1 MIERFV
7 KKESKSAVLLRASN
21 TERRLRKGDDW
32 DFFVRSINDAENI
45 AERYFEQPLMTAKHR
60 YVEQRFYDW
69 GGLDF
74 LPGFEWNGWR
84 YLDETQFWEKTFLDQ
99 DGVRKP
105 CLAHDAFIAWFC
117 GLLHG
122 GNYKER
128 YDELIFEAASKEREE
143 FKKCLEW
150 SFGAD
155 WAGELLTM
163 ALEKCP
169 KDALAVAS
177 ELRSAVRWTNFCRE
191 GLFMAGPVFAHWWQ
205 ELKNHVKSPF
215 PWIAFLGPDGSGK
228 STVIDGLR
236 EELAKSRIK
245 LKHVHWRPT
254 VRKPIPDEPGPPI
267 TDPHGRPR
275 RNALL
280 SVGALGLLLIRWWL
294 GYVLRLLHLRAK
306 SRVILSDRYYR
317 DLLVDQQR
325 YLYGGPVWLAR
336 LLFRFFPKPDLTLV
350 LLTDAETILAR
361 KKEVEKPE
369 LERQLKA
376 YRALAESLGEKAVVI
391 DVGQSVEEVIAETTR
406 VVKDFSR
413 SRTIRRRGG
422 ES

>member
-1 MIERFV
+1 MIENISR
-7 KKESKSAVLLRASN
+7 ERSVLLRAEVG
-21 TERRLRKGDDW
+21 TRMAYQGDDW
-32 DFFVRSINDAENI
+32 DFLAPEPEVFRQLLSMKYGEPLLEINH
-45 AERYFEQPLMTAKHR
+45 T
-60 YVEQRFYDW
+60 YVKQCFYDW
-69 GGLDF
+69 GGVDI
-74 LPGFEWNGWR
+74 LPAFEWNGWK
-84 YLDETQFWEKTFLDQ
+84 YFDEEVFWGQTFITEEGL
-99 DGVRKP
+99 RKP

-122 GNYKER
+122 GAYNDR
-128 YDELIFEAASKEREE
+128 YDEFIFKAVEQEPDE
-143 FKKCLEW
+143 FKQSLIW
-150 SFGAD
+150 AFGVD
-155 WAGELLTM
+155 WAQLLEKL
-163 ALEKCP
+163 ALEKKP
-169 KDALAVAS
+169 KEALSFVDDLRGAVM
-177 ELRSAVRWTNFCRE
+177 WQNFCRE
-191 GLFMAGPVFAHWWQ
+191 GIFVAGPVLAHWWQ
-205 ELKNHVKSPF
+205 EAKNHLRPPL

-228 STVIDGLR
+228 STVIGGLR
-236 EELAKSRIK
+236 GELDKCRIK
-245 LKHVHWRPT
+245 FQHVHWRPT
-254 VRKPIPDEPGPPI
+254 VRKKMSDEPGPPL
-267 TDPHGRPR
+267 TDPHGEPA
-275 RNALL
+275 RNVLFSITAL
-280 SVGALGLLLIRWWL
+280 SLLFVRWWL
-294 GYVLRLLHLRAK
+294 GYFVRLLHLRAK
-306 SRVILSDRYYR
+306 SHVILSDRYYR